1 MVLFSMRG
9 RRTSLPL
16 SCTRPEKRQ
25 PYDDRVKGAQRKW
38 ELQQIHETAK
48 KHGIRKPARRRGLP
62 NYYKKVVG
70 LPAARE
76 FLCAGMDM
84 RLPWDTSHL
93 HWAIAQRE
101 HVAVATLLDTERID
115 INEVVDGN
123 TALMMAV
130 RAGDGYLIEVRVF
143 LKVAS
148 SNTCTS
154 DVY

>member
-1 MVLFSMRG
+1 MV
-9 RRTSLPL
+9 RRTRLPL

-25 PYDDRVKGAQRKW
+25 PYDDRVTGAQRKW
-38 ELQQIHETAK
+38 ELLQIRETAK

-62 NYYKKVVG
+62 IYYRKVVG

-84 RLPWDTSHL
+84 RLPWDASHL

-101 HVAVATLLDTERID
+101 HVAVEALLDTERID

-123 TALMMAV
+123 TALMTAV
-130 RAGDGYLIEVRVF
+130 CAGDGHLVEVRGF
-143 LKVAS
+143 LKVSS

-154 DVY
+154 DAD